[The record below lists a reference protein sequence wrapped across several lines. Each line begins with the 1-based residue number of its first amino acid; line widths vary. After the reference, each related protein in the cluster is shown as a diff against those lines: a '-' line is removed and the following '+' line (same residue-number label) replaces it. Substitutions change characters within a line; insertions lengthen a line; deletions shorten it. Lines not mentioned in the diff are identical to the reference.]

1 MWAKGRSRCDDNVCK
16 SVSNL
21 LLNGIVRG
29 YFFRSFETSVSSII
43 IIIIN
48 KKGKKFF
55 EGLTLNR
62 KNSYEQMEER
72 EKKKE
77 SISRIIPVTLLKIT
91 PDNVSSSDVS
101 RRLSRLK
108 QSEEQD

>member
-43 IIIIN
+43 IIIIE
-48 KKGKKFF
+48 KG
-55 EGLTLNR
+55 EEVLTLNR

-72 EKKKE
+72 EKKKRIDIE
-77 SISRIIPVTLLKIT
+77 NNSRYAA
-91 PDNVSSSDVS
+91 
-101 RRLSRLK
+101 
-108 QSEEQD
+108 

>member
-1 MWAKGRSRCDDNVCK
+1 MCR
-16 SVSNL
+16 L

-43 IIIIN
+43 IIIIE
-48 KKGKKFF
+48 KG
-55 EGLTLNR
+55 EEVLTLNR

>member
-43 IIIIN
+43 IIIIE
-48 KKGKKFF
+48 KG
-55 EGLTLNR
+55 EEVLTLNR

>member
-43 IIIIN
+43 IIIIE
-48 KKGKKFF
+48 KG
-55 EGLTLNR
+55 EEVLTLNR

-77 SISRIIPVTLLKIT
+77 SIIIPVTLLKIT

>member
-1 MWAKGRSRCDDNVCK
+1 M
-16 SVSNL
+16 
-21 LLNGIVRG
+21 
-29 YFFRSFETSVSSII
+29 
-43 IIIIN
+43 
-48 KKGKKFF
+48 
-55 EGLTLNR
+55 TLNR